1 MNKFKMSDY
10 RIIYND
16 ELYHHGVKGMKWGV
30 RKDRGSLS
38 GGGSKWNSNYSE
50 TQRTRDRAIYGR
62 GGVRRI
68 NKSMNNGQTVS
79 GARSIE
85 AARINSARRKAQVA
99 GQAGATVG
107 QIGGAVA
114 GLVLSKY
121 AKQKISDES
130 MQMAVTP
137 IISYGASTVAKQLG
151 RYGAQDMTMMLYGY
165 SPSKYR
171 NAKSSLAKGAFE
183 TDTVYVK
190 DGTRLKAA
198 LAIPNRREQQLNA
211 EAAARTAKKTADDN
225 RYSRLSD
232 HMATQK
238 QLFEKMDA
246 ARSSGNK
253 EQQKYYEELLRESL
267 RNTARGNY

>member
-1 MNKFKMSDY
+1 MSDY
-10 RIIYND
+10 RIIYAD

-30 RKDRGSLS
+30 RKDRGSLA
-38 GGGSKWNSNYSE
+38 GGRSKWNSNYSE
-50 TQRTRDRAIYGR
+50 TQRTRDQAIYGR

-85 AARINSARRKAQVA
+85 AARINSARRKAQIA

-107 QIGGAVA
+107 QIGGAAA

-137 IISYGASTVAKQLG
+137 IISYGASTVGKQLG
-151 RYGAQDMTMMLYGY
+151 RYGAQDITMLLYGY

-171 NAKSSLAKGAFE
+171 NAKSSLAKGAFAD
-183 TDTVYVK
+183 TDTFYIK
-190 DGTRLKAA
+190 DGKRIKAA
-198 LAIPNRREQQLNA
+198 EAVSNAYEQRLNA
-211 EAAARTAKKTADDN
+211 EAAARTAKKKADD
-225 RYSRLSD
+225 SRF
-232 HMATQK
+232 A
-238 QLFEKMDA
+238 QLDAEMKYQRQVFDKMDA
-246 ARSSGNK
+246 ARASGDK
-253 EQQKYYEELLRESL
+253 EQQKIYEEMLRESL
-267 RNTARGNY
+267 RRRANL